1 MIVMHVQVVSEFD
14 EAIRMMKFAVNHPWK
29 FRSFQFAFLTGL
41 LKFSVLLIIE
51 LSNVYVVLANS
62 SSLFDIIA
70 NFVIMLVLVEFDNFF
85 YMMRSS
91 DEITSM
97 MIEENFSYIFCW
109 ETTTSYD
116 AAA

>member
-1 MIVMHVQVVSEFD
+1 M
-14 EAIRMMKFAVNHPWK
+14 
-29 FRSFQFAFLTGL
+29 
-41 LKFSVLLIIE
+41 LLIIE

-70 NFVIMLVLVEFDNFF
+70 NFVIMLVLAEFDNFF

-97 MIEENFSYIFCW
+97 MVEEKFTYIFCW